1 MTIIVM
7 GELMNEEFRS
17 ETMPDQVPPALTPE
31 QWEARDYRQ
40 AARELD
46 SWAKQ
51 AGRKSAEDSTEYVA
65 KLGLNENGSAIVM
78 NRAHDR
84 VLVPPPARAALAAFA
99 LAEQPFGFNQ
109 TDVGVL
115 RAAAD
120 ASQDS
125 GIATSLRSLAARLQA
140 LLPPPNA

>member
-1 MTIIVM
+1 MS
-7 GELMNEEFRS
+7 NHF
-17 ETMPDQVPPALTPE
+17 PPALTPE

-46 SWAKQ
+46 SWMKKTERA
-51 AGRKSAEDSTEYVA
+51 SADDSTEYVA
-65 KLGLNENGSAIVM
+65 KLGLSESGSVIVM

-140 LLPPPNA
+140 LLPSK

>member
-1 MTIIVM
+1 
-7 GELMNEEFRS
+7 
-17 ETMPDQVPPALTPE
+17 MPDQFPAALTPE

-46 SWAKQ
+46 SWRKQ
-51 AGRKSAEDSTEYVA
+51 TERTSADDSTEYVA
-65 KLGLNENGSAIVM
+65 KVGLSENGSVIVM

-99 LAEQPFGFNQ
+99 LAEQPFGLNQ

-125 GIATSLRSLAARLQA
+125 GIATSLRNLATRLEA
-140 LLPPPNA
+140 LLPPTAP